1 MIFANRCGQDE
12 REIFALSQC
21 VRIFPLTLFK
31 AFVLSVSFFAR

>member
-1 MIFANRCGQDE
+1 MIFASRCGQDE
-12 REIFALSQC
+12 REIFALGQC